1 MTGNLKF
8 DPTVALPAIIKEQLD
23 RLGAAYRLGN
33 YGEFELLSNDPS
45 IIKGVERQLKM
56 FGITIIDS
64 PKEQLVQKIK
74 NVIGEMIDMQEMPL
88 SKISYHIAERL
99 QMNLSYISSVFS
111 EQNHSSIE
119 NYIILQKVERAKGLL
134 LQNYSLSE
142 ISHMLNYS
150 SVAHLSGQFKK
161 TTGLTP
167 TIFKRIITLR
177 REAM

>member
-1 MTGNLKF
+1 M
-8 DPTVALPAIIKEQLD
+8 
-23 RLGAAYRLGN
+23 N
-33 YGEFELLSNDPS
+33 Y
-45 IIKGVERQLKM
+45 
-56 FGITIIDS
+56 
-64 PKEQLVQKIK
+64 
-74 NVIGEMIDMQEMPL
+74 
-88 SKISYHIAERL
+88 
-99 QMNLSYISSVFS
+99 SYISSVFS
-111 EQNHSSIE
+111 EQNHFSIE

-134 LQNYSLSE
+134 LQDYSLSE

>member
-88 SKISYHIAERL
+88 
-99 QMNLSYISSVFS
+99 F
-111 EQNHSSIE
+111 QNF
-119 NYIILQKVERAKGLL
+119 
-134 LQNYSLSE
+134 
-142 ISHMLNYS
+142 ISHRRKAADELQLYLFRIFG
-150 SVAHLSGQFKK
+150 AEPLLYRELYHTPKSGK
-161 TTGLTP
+161 G
-167 TIFKRIITLR
+167 
-177 REAM
+177 